1 MQILNFNYET
11 LPLEVADQVR
21 LSTSEIKILLCRTA
35 SSVLGIG
42 LRLIEIKQCLS
53 EQTWTQWLELEF
65 NLSRRTAQYYMAA
78 AKTFP
83 ECANNPNL
91 NISIG
96 VLRKLSGVNGS
107 PIAAAAV
114 AALVSNGELV
124 TDDMALDFY
133 ASAMAIEVGATV
145 EVLGNHELKGV
156 TVTVVEIDGPI
167 VTVSKDGVEYSLLPA
182 ELGLGK
188 RKKTAIKQ
196 RSRYTDTLQSHNEY
210 ISEELQELK
219 TKIRR
224 LVEMVRDGSVIPN
237 DLLEELSNV

>member
-156 TVTVVEIDGPI
+156 TVTVVEIDI
-167 VTVSKDGVEYSLLPA
+167 
-182 ELGLGK
+182 
-188 RKKTAIKQ
+188 AI
-196 RSRYTDTLQSHNEY
+196 DW
-210 ISEELQELK
+210 
-219 TKIRR
+219 
-224 LVEMVRDGSVIPN
+224 IPY
-237 DLLEELSNV
+237 

>member
-11 LPLEVADQVR
+11 LPLDVADQVR

-35 SSVLGIG
+35 SSVLEIG

-114 AALVSNGELV
+114 TALVSNGELV